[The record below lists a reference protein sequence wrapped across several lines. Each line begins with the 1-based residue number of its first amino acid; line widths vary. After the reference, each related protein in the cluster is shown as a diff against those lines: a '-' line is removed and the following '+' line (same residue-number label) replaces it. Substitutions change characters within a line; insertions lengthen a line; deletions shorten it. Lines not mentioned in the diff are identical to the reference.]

1 MNALPEVPNMDGDM
15 GGAPLR
21 ITGIVVIGVGIL
33 LVLLGA
39 FFALDEYKQRRK
51 LGSADFVRAV
61 KELVV
66 AIAESGKPSLAF
78 FSFGTIL
85 IVIGGIISGVSG
97 LQ

>member
-1 MNALPEVPNMDGDM
+1 M
-15 GGAPLR
+15 GIA
-21 ITGIVVIGVGIL
+21 GIVVICAGIL
-33 LVLLGA
+33 LVLLGM
-39 FFALDEYKQRRK
+39 FFALDEYKQRK
-51 LGSADFVRAV
+51 TLGPADFVRAV

-66 AIAESGKPSLAF
+66 AIAEADRPSLAC

>member
-1 MNALPEVPNMDGDM
+1 MAIV
-15 GGAPLR
+15 
-21 ITGIVVIGVGIL
+21 GIIVIGVGIL
-33 LVLLGA
+33 LIFLGM
-39 FFALDEYKQRRK
+39 FFALDEYKQRRT
-51 LGSADFVRAV
+51 LGPADFVRAV

-66 AIAESGKPSLAF
+66 AIAESGKPSLAC